1 MAVPDRRIPRL
12 IGVDCNDLEGET
24 NVKRDARTVRQRI
37 VFAAIAAVAVLGAGG
52 VAVPGEPWFV
62 PFERI
67 VVPPV
72 HRSDTTQLIEAGT
85 IETDGFSELVFS
97 FGGEFKEGVPES
109 GRVGAILIPDHP
121 VFEYLLF
128 NEGRIVFPLEI
139 EVQISPET
147 GRIFVSEQ
155 IVANIAFPAYRIF
168 MYNETLSGT
177 SVSLFVYRR
186 RGA

>member
-1 MAVPDRRIPRL
+1 MVI
-12 IGVDCNDLEGET
+12 
-24 NVKRDARTVRQRI
+24 
-37 VFAAIAAVAVLGAGG
+37 
-52 VAVPGEPWFV
+52 
-62 PFERI
+62 
-67 VVPPV
+67 
-72 HRSDTTQLIEAGT
+72 
-85 IETDGFSELVFS
+85 S